1 MSIPWQNE
9 VSKMA
14 LVTVTSKLKKKQNKP
29 PTNVFWTHYLLDA
42 CDHGL
47 FPLTYKF
54 FFPSSSSPK
63 YFSNMEENSETKYIK
78 HPIAPWLGWGLGVPL
93 PHPSWNFDQPDIVQV
108 TLERK
113 SHFCSGRWLP
123 VMSQWMVPHA
133 YSQPW
138 VDSRRWRRRWWWW
151 WWIKRTSIWRETGW
165 WVWGGELE
173 GVSCQKYCINV

>member
-42 CDHGL
+42 RDHGL

-54 FFPSSSSPK
+54 FFSSSSAK

-78 HPIAPWLGWGLGVPL
+78 CPIAPWLGMGTWGSPPSSKLEFWPTWYCAGHLREEESLLFREVTASNVP
-93 PHPSWNFDQPDIVQV
+93 
-108 TLERK
+108 
-113 SHFCSGRWLP
+113 
-123 VMSQWMVPHA
+123 
-133 YSQPW
+133 
-138 VDSRRWRRRWWWW
+138 VDGPTR
-151 WWIKRTSIWRETGW
+151 I
-165 WVWGGELE
+165 
-173 GVSCQKYCINV
+173 